1 MKVNLDTHLVR
12 TSCAP
17 LKPLF
22 QLSSQ
27 CNEGGASFTCADA
40 TTACNRVH
48 SCNYSFGSGQT
59 AMQIATYGSATVWLT
74 RAKSSSSRDDMNA
87 LCHQI
92 DSDCCSGEYMT
103 KSQVPFQSGGQGS
116 VQIVNN

>member
-1 MKVNLDTHLVR
+1 MKVNLDIHLVR

-22 QLSSQ
+22 QRIDLSSQ

-48 SCNYSFGSGQT
+48 SYDYSFGSGQT
-59 AMQIATYGSATVWLT
+59 AMQIATYGSVTVWLT
-74 RAKSSSSRDDMNA
+74 RAKSSSLRGDMNA
-87 LCHQI
+87 LCHRI
-92 DSDCCSGEYMT
+92 VSGCCSGEYMT
-103 KSQVPFQSGGQGS
+103 KSQAPFQSGEQGS
-116 VQIVNN
+116 I